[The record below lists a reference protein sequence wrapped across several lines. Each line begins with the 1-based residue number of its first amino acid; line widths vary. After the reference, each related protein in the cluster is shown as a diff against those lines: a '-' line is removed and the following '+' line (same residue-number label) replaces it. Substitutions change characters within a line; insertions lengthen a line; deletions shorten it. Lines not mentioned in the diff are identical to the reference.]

1 MKKTLIIILCII
13 GGLGLL
19 LGGCMAGCAIIG
31 TSDTDTSVDTTTT
44 TTTTVEEAENTSN
57 EGLFDDYKV
66 EGVGARMSK
75 DYEDKDC
82 VIITYNFTNYSSESA
97 AFWSSFSDVVY
108 QNGVG
113 LNEVYVLK
121 NNDADLDS
129 NMKEVKDGA
138 TVLVEEAY
146 ELNDTVT
153 DLEIEIT
160 DIFGLDGSYTVIIP
174 FSEIK

>member
-31 TSDTDTSVDTTTT
+31 TSDVDTSVDTTTT
-44 TTTTVEEAENTSN
+44 TTVEEVENTSD
-57 EGLFDDYKV
+57 EGLFGDYKV
-66 EGVGARMSK
+66 EVVGARMSK

-97 AFWSSFSDVVY
+97 AFWSNFSDIVY

-138 TVLVEEAY
+138 SVIVEEAY

-160 DIFGLDGSYTVIIP
+160 DIFGLEGTYTVVIP

>member
-1 MKKTLIIILCII
+1 MNKTLIIVLCVI
-13 GGLGLL
+13 GGLCLL

-31 TSDTDTSVDTTTT
+31 TSDADTSVDTTT
-44 TTTTVEEAENTSN
+44 TTTTVEEAENTSD
-57 EGLFDDYKV
+57 EVLFGDYKV
-66 EGVGARMSK
+66 EVVGARMSK

-97 AFWSSFSDVVY
+97 AFWSSFSDIVY

-129 NMKEVKDGA
+129 NMKEVKNGA
-138 TVLVEEAY
+138 TVIVEEAY

-160 DIFGLDGSYTVIIP
+160 DIFGLDGSYTVVIP
-174 FSEIK
+174 FNEIK

>member
-1 MKKTLIIILCII
+1 MNKTLIIVLCII

-19 LGGCMAGCAIIG
+19 LGCCMAGCAIIG
-31 TSDTDTSVDTTTT
+31 TSDVDTSVDT

-57 EGLFDDYKV
+57 EGLFGDYKV
-66 EGVGARMSK
+66 EVIGARMSK

-97 AFWSSFSDVVY
+97 AFWSSFSDIVY

-160 DIFGLDGSYTVIIP
+160 DIFGLDGSYTVVIP

>member
-1 MKKTLIIILCII
+1 MNKTLIIVLCII

-31 TSDTDTSVDTTTT
+31 TSDADTSVDTTTT
-44 TTTTVEEAENTSN
+44 TTTVEEVENTSN
-57 EGLFDDYKV
+57 EGLFGDYKV
-66 EGVGARMSK
+66 EVVGARMSK

-97 AFWSSFSDVVY
+97 AFWSSFSDIVY

-129 NMKEVKDGA
+129 NMKEVKNGA
-138 TVLVEEAY
+138 SVLVEEAY

-160 DIFGLDGSYTVIIP
+160 DIFGLDGYYTVVIP

>member
-1 MKKTLIIILCII
+1 MKKILIIVLCII

-31 TSDTDTSVDTTTT
+31 TSDTDTSVDTA
-44 TTTTVEEAENTSN
+44 TTTVEEAENTSN

-66 EGVGARMSK
+66 EVVGARMSK

-97 AFWSSFSDVVY
+97 AFWSSFSDIVY

-138 TVLVEEAY
+138 SVLVEEAY

>member
-1 MKKTLIIILCII
+1 MNKTLIIVLCII

-31 TSDTDTSVDTTTT
+31 TSDVDTSVDTTT

-57 EGLFDDYKV
+57 EGLFGDYKV
-66 EGVGARMSK
+66 EVVGARMSK
-75 DYEDKDC
+75 DYENKDC

-97 AFWSSFSDVVY
+97 AFWSSFSDIVY
-108 QNGVG
+108 QNGIG

-138 TVLVEEAY
+138 SVLVEEAY

-160 DIFGLDGSYTVIIP
+160 DIFGLEGTYTVVIP

>member
-1 MKKTLIIILCII
+1 
-13 GGLGLL
+13 
-19 LGGCMAGCAIIG
+19 
-31 TSDTDTSVDTTTT
+31 
-44 TTTTVEEAENTSN
+44 
-57 EGLFDDYKV
+57 
-66 EGVGARMSK
+66 MSK

-82 VIITYNFTNYSSESA
+82 VIVTYNFTNYSSESA
-97 AFWSSFSDVVY
+97 AFWSSFSDIVY
-108 QNGVG
+108 QNGIG

-160 DIFGLDGSYTVIIP
+160 DIFGLDGSYTVVIP

>member
-1 MKKTLIIILCII
+1 MNKTLIIILCII

-31 TSDTDTSVDTTTT
+31 TSDVDTSVDT

-57 EGLFDDYKV
+57 EGLFGDYKV
-66 EGVGARMSK
+66 EVIGARMSK

-82 VIITYNFTNYSSESA
+82 VIITYNFTNYSSESS
-97 AFWSSFSDVVY
+97 AFWSSFSDIVY

-138 TVLVEEAY
+138 SVIVEEAY

-174 FSEIK
+174 FNEIK

>member
-1 MKKTLIIILCII
+1 MNKTLIIVLCII

-31 TSDTDTSVDTTTT
+31 TSDVDTSVDTTT
-44 TTTTVEEAENTSN
+44 TTTTVEEAENTSD
-57 EGLFDDYKV
+57 EGLFGDYKV
-66 EGVGARMSK
+66 EVVGARMSK

-82 VIITYNFTNYSSESA
+82 VIITYNFTNYSSESTD
-97 AFWSSFSDVVY
+97 FWLSISDVVY

-129 NMKEVKDGA
+129 NMKEVKNGA
-138 TVLVEEAY
+138 SVLVEEAY

-160 DIFGLDGSYTVIIP
+160 DIFGLEGVYTVIIP